1 MTREALWLA
10 LSELWLDTELQAF
23 QHAHIARVLQDSDLP
38 LEEIEAIL
46 LYEVAP
52 VVWRNAQCVAGV
64 WAGFDRSWLTGACH
78 RNQQKRGKLWH
89 RLRCRL
95 LRKLMLGPVKE
106 DWQKVKDLLLEDQP
120 AGS

>member
-1 MTREALWLA
+1 VTREAVWLA
-10 LSELWLDTELQAF
+10 LSELWLDTELQPF
-23 QHAHIARVLQDSDLP
+23 QHTHIARVLQDSDLP

-64 WAGFDRSWLTGACH
+64 WTGFDPDWLIDACR
-78 RNQQKRGKLWH
+78 RNQQRRESRWH

-95 LRKLMLGPVKE
+95 LKQAMLGPVKE
-106 DWQKVKDLLLEDQP
+106 DWAIVVARQ
-120 AGS
+120 